1 MPREP
6 GHTNSRTSLR
16 AAAVVGILVLVSII
30 FLGLQ
35 RLRPPE
41 NTGRSIPVAEASN
54 EQREASAVTHSASVP
69 TAAIRAGLPASAAP
83 APRGPVSPVA
93 TMRLATKAPAA
104 RATDAAPP
112 VTLPASSMAVPSAPA
127 LPQRVA
133 EPLPPSPT
141 EQLGAANLRDICG
154 KRGFIAGALCIN
166 ERCAQ
171 AAYAGDA
178 ECVKLRRAAEEAE
191 LALQRGG

>member
-1 MPREP
+1 
-6 GHTNSRTSLR
+6 
-16 AAAVVGILVLVSII
+16 
-30 FLGLQ
+30 
-35 RLRPPE
+35 
-41 NTGRSIPVAEASN
+41 
-54 EQREASAVTHSASVP
+54 
-69 TAAIRAGLPASAAP
+69 
-83 APRGPVSPVA
+83 
-93 TMRLATKAPAA
+93 
-104 RATDAAPP
+104 
-112 VTLPASSMAVPSAPA
+112 MAVPSAPA

-141 EQLGAANLRDICG
+141 EQLGAANLREVCG